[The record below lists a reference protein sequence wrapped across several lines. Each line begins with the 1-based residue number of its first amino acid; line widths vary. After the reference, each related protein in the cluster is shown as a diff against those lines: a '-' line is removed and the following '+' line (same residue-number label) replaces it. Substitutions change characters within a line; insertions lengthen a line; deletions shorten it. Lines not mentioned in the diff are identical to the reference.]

1 MYFYLNILPGSTVQ
15 IEKSNKNGFDKSLER
30 LGVHLPAVRKPK
42 KAIKAK

>member
-1 MYFYLNILPGSTVQ
+1 MYFYLNILSGSTVQ
-15 IEKSNKNGFDKSLER
+15 SEKSSKNGFDKSLER